1 MNHLKHSKEGFPR
14 LQLLDT
20 VVLEEGQAAY
30 AVFYEKGRVR
40 TVERPGIKS
49 WINDRKEHLDLIY
62 QIKKY

>member
-1 MNHLKHSKEGFPR
+1 M
-14 LQLLDT
+14 
-20 VVLEEGQAAY
+20 VLEEGQAAY